1 VIQLLS
7 IKVYLKKNILK
18 FLILTGSAL
27 VIAALSNSV
36 PVLSQKVFDE
46 GILQGEINSII
57 FFSTLVIGVYLLRGI
72 LIYFN
77 EFFLS
82 VLSSKIISNIKNEVV
97 KEIIQLPLGFFDNK
111 NSSYI
116 LSRVNE
122 VHSLSLIFTPTVF
135 TFIANVFSMLG
146 ALTYIY
152 IKSIELFIICIV
164 SIPIFF
170 LISNYS
176 MKNLTR
182 YSKDMLESN
191 AKTNKQIHSALE
203 GISTLK
209 QMKEEKNIN
218 QKISKEVEILASKTI
233 KQSKL
238 MSKNTQILNVSI
250 LVIQTVIIG
259 VIGLFIIKNK
269 LSIGDYVALVQYVN
283 MVFSPISMFQS
294 IKLTIQPALAAISRI
309 EDLIGKKTIHQDSS
323 NKSNI
328 RDIEEIDFRNVSFG
342 YQSHNI
348 IDNLSFS
355 LIRGDRLA
363 LIGSNGSG
371 KTTIAKLLLG
381 LYQDYQG
388 DILINGIDSKN
399 INKDDLLTKISIVP
413 QNIYLFEESILENI
427 KIGNRDLSNEEF
439 MSRINLFQS
448 YGILKT
454 IDLDKKVIE
463 NGKNLSKGQI
473 QQIALMRVLVRETD
487 ILIFDEATSYLDK
500 ETRKSFKHIL
510 EELLSDKICVFIS
523 HDDELEMFTNKE
535 IEL

>member
-1 VIQLLS
+1 MVI
-7 IKVYLKKNILK
+7 
-18 FLILTGSAL
+18 AL

-46 GILQGEINSII
+46 GILKNEINGIVLFSI
-57 FFSTLVIGVYLLRGI
+57 LVIGVYLLRGI
-72 LIYFN
+72 LTYFN
-77 EFFLS
+77 EYFIS
-82 VLSSKIISNIKNEVV
+82 VLSTKIISNIKNEIV
-97 KEIIQLPLGFFDNK
+97 KKIIQMPLGFFDNK
-111 NSSYI
+111 SSSYI

-135 TFIANVFSMLG
+135 TFIANTFSMLG

-152 IKSIELFIICIV
+152 IKSIELFIICII
-164 SIPIFF
+164 SMPIFF

-209 QMKEEKNIN
+209 QLNEERNIN
-218 QKISKEVEILASKTI
+218 QKISKEVENLASTTI
-233 KQSKL
+233 KQSKS
-238 MSKNTQILNVSI
+238 MSKNTQVLNISI

-269 LSIGDYVALVQYVN
+269 LSIGDYVALTQYVN

-309 EDLIGKKTIHQDSS
+309 DDLIGKKTINPETAKKTIENVS
-323 NKSNI
+323 
-328 RDIEEIDFRNVSFG
+328 DIQEINFKNVSFG
-342 YQSHNI
+342 YQSNDI
-348 IDNLSFS
+348 IENLSFS

-363 LIGSNGSG
+363 LIGGNGSG
-371 KTTIAKLLLG
+371 KTTIAKLFLG
-381 LYQDYQG
+381 FYQDYQG
-388 DILINGIDSKN
+388 EILINDIESRN
-399 INKDDLLTKISIVP
+399 INNEDLLTKISIVP

-427 KIGNRDLSNEEF
+427 KIGNRDLPNEEF

-448 YGILKT
+448 YGILKS

-473 QQIALMRVLVRETD
+473 QQIAIMRVLVREAD

-500 ETRKSFKHIL
+500 ESRKSFKHIL

-523 HDDELEMFTNKE
+523 HDDELEMFTNKKLE
-535 IEL
+535 IHN